1 MTFRFILKSSGVL
14 RDESAEPSAR
24 GNLSQNLTKQSSS
37 LRLVLGSR
45 SQGFNLKVPGC
56 ALKVLACRAFEPALA
71 GIPLVTIHACH
82 AHVPATPWTRTPGD
96 GLVAWGSELS
106 VVHQAL
112 AVLGIRSIYAWLVHK
127 AVQYCSLQNGLRPRP
142 PVDSLLQL
150 ALTVSRYTSII
161 SRLAARGPLVS
172 RASARVLLG
181 ARGVLLALC
190 VPPPQ
195 GVGFSFRSHR
205 RSFDISA
212 HVIHST

>member
-24 GNLSQNLTKQSSS
+24 DNLSQNLTKQSSS

-96 GLVAWGSELS
+96 GLVAWGSELR

-112 AVLGIRSIYAWLVHK
+112 AVLGIRSIYARLAHK
-127 AVQYCSLQNGLRPRP
+127 AVQYCSLQNGPSAAYGQSAAIGADGESIYLDYLTAGRQGTVGQQGQRHQRPR
-142 PVDSLLQL
+142 
-150 ALTVSRYTSII
+150 
-161 SRLAARGPLVS
+161 RLNRLP
-172 RASARVLLG
+172 AS
-181 ARGVLLALC
+181 
-190 VPPPQ
+190 P
-195 GVGFSFRSHR
+195 
-205 RSFDISA
+205 
-212 HVIHST
+212 